1 MADIFILFSL
11 FDDIFSLGKQAELL
25 DAQICDGL
33 VSKFSIMVDSGGK
46 GLEPRRSRGSFLI
59 HQKVGQ
65 LARQMLILSIM
76 IN

>member
-33 VSKFSIMVDSGGK
+33 VGKFSIMVDSGRK
-46 GLEPRRSRGSFLI
+46 GL
-59 HQKVGQ
+59 
-65 LARQMLILSIM
+65 
-76 IN
+76 